1 MPRTFVRLSYR
12 LDGAWCSQV
21 FRTDDPNWRQAFTA
35 LSGSRYNVR
44 IEYVDHAISH
54 VT

>member
-1 MPRTFVRLSYR
+1 MTRTFVRLSYR
-12 LDGAWCSQV
+12 LDGAWRTQV

-44 IEYVDHAISH
+44 IEYVDHALSP
-54 VT
+54 VA

>member
-1 MPRTFVRLSYR
+1 MPSTFVRLSYR
-12 LDGAWCSQV
+12 LDGAWRTQV

-44 IEYVDHAISH
+44 IEYVDHALSP
-54 VT
+54 VA